1 MSYVKRKYEETMLC
15 NLKIAA
21 RKILKK
27 KITSYNF
34 LLEKKKWGRDNLI
47 LPCSF

>member
-27 KITSYNF
+27 KLRATTSYWRRKNGA
-34 LLEKKKWGRDNLI
+34 ETT
-47 LPCSF
+47 